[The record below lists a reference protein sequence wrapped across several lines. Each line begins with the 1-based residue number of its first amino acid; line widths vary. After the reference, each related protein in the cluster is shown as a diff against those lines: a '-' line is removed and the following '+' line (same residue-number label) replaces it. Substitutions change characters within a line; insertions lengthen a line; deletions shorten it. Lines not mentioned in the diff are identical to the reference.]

1 MGKKATN
8 VGKNVRKSLISSAK
22 KWLQEIS
29 ADYPAL
35 EYTRAVDTYICEKI
49 KEAPLKIAV
58 MREGDSLMTA
68 NMLWVSDKDDKSVV
82 LYLENKKYL
91 YPTNDNIKG
100 AFFFADKKGGG
111 RVEIEMLPNPMP
123 CAICSK
129 PMEIFDE
136 VSSCPKCG
144 ATSHVLHLEEWVQMK
159 GSCSVCNTKLAINAQ
174 HKIVVA

>member
-1 MGKKATN
+1 MGKKAA
-8 VGKNVRKSLISSAK
+8 VGKNVRKTLISSAK

-35 EYTRAVDTYICEKI
+35 EYTRAVDTYIFEKI

-58 MREGDSLMTA
+58 LREGDSLMTG
-68 NMLWVSDKDDKSVV
+68 NLLWVSDKEDGSAV

-91 YPTNDNIKG
+91 YPTNDNVKG
-100 AFFFADKKGGG
+100 AFFYMDKKGGG
-111 RVEIEMLPNPMP
+111 RVEIEMLPNPLP

-136 VSSCPKCG
+136 VASCPACG
-144 ATSHVLHLEEWVQMK
+144 ATSHVLHIEEWVQMK
-159 GSCSVCNTKLAINAQ
+159 GSCSVCHARLAINSE
-174 HKIVVA
+174 HHIVRS

>member
-22 KWLQEIS
+22 KWLQEIA

-35 EYTRAVDTYICEKI
+35 EYTRAVDTYIFEKI

-58 MREGDSLMTA
+58 MREGDSLMTG
-68 NMLWVSDKDDKSVV
+68 NLLWVTDKEDGSVV
-82 LYLENKKYL
+82 LFLENKKYL
-91 YPTNDNIKG
+91 YPTNDNVKNVL
-100 AFFFADKKGGG
+100 FYMDKKGGG
-111 RVEIEMLPNPMP
+111 RVEIDMHPNPQP

-136 VSSCPKCG
+136 VAACPTCG
-144 ATSHVLHLEEWVQMK
+144 ATSHVLHLEEWVNMK
-159 GSCSVCNTKLAINAQ
+159 HSCSVCQAKLAINAD
-174 HKIVVA
+174 HRIVLA